1 MSSTNIP
8 KLINYIETLIHK
20 ISELILIH
28 IVPNMNAIPPA
39 ELDFSTISTKGQPLL
54 RFRNKLFVCKKKTR
68 NAGGLVIKCY
78 WYCSSEA
85 CTGALNY
92 SIDVNNVLTN
102 DNGTGECIHGI
113 VVTKDH
119 VIDWCKVT
127 ENDIVRRVARTD
139 VISQAG
145 LGKILRRQYFA
156 LTKI

>member
-1 MSSTNIP
+1 MNVILP
-8 KLINYIETLIHK
+8 A
-20 ISELILIH
+20 ELDIL
-28 IVPNMNAIPPA
+28 PA
-39 ELDFSTISTKGQPLL
+39 ELDFSTKSTKNQPLL
-54 RFRNKLFVCKKKTR
+54 MFRNKLFVCKKRTR
-68 NAGGLVIKCY
+68 NAEGQTMKCY

-92 SIDVNNVLTN
+92 SIDVKNVLAN
-102 DNGTGECIHGI
+102 ENGTGEGIHGI

-127 ENDIVRRVARTD
+127 KNDIVRRVARTD

-145 LGKILRRQYFA
+145 LGKILRRQYFG

>member
-1 MSSTNIP
+1 MNDILP
-8 KLINYIETLIHK
+8 A
-20 ISELILIH
+20 ELDILPAELDIL
-28 IVPNMNAIPPA
+28 PA
-39 ELDFSTISTKGQPLL
+39 ELDFSTKSTKNQPLL
-54 RFRNKLFVCKKKTR
+54 MFRNKLFVCKKRIR
-68 NAGGLVIKCY
+68 NAEGQIIKCY

-92 SIDVNNVLTN
+92 SIDVNNVLAN
-102 DNGTGECIHGI
+102 ENGTGGGIHGI
-113 VVTKDH
+113 ALTKGH

-145 LGKILRRQYFA
+145 LGKILRRHYFG